1 MSPQDRAQLHAHR
14 ILPVGMSRLLS
25 CRPARVGLSAIA
37 IVGAVLALLPG
48 ERVGHARAHS
58 AQTASPQS
66 TVSSNGYVGSKLCAE
81 CHRAIYNTFSETD
94 MGRSMS
100 LVSPKLLEKIPNFAH
115 IFDAKLNRHFEVSVK
130 GGHLYQDDYET
141 GPDEQEIF
149 RDTQRLE
156 WIIGSGANGFG
167 AIVRRGDSLFEA
179 PLSFYSKT
187 QRWALSP
194 GYEFYDYGFSRPI
207 LPGCIVCHS
216 GHPQPIPDGNGR
228 FLDPPFTDLAIGC
241 ENCHGPGASHVWEM
255 QEIGPGMGGE
265 GRSIVNPAKLP
276 SWLADNICASCHQ
289 TGDARVLKP
298 GKNFQDFRPGSA
310 LDDTLAILMVPPKRD
325 SAPQSD
331 LLEHYFSMTLSKCY
345 RGSRPR
351 LSCITCHDPHVQP
364 ARQQVSAYFR
374 LKCLTCHTEKSCAVP
389 FAIRQRKNPPDDC
402 AGCHMPK
409 RDVKE
414 ISHSVLTNHRI
425 IRESGEPY
433 PAEAFNMT
441 TLKLPD
447 LVHLDAIPGQKD
459 TSLPS
464 ITLLQAYGQ
473 LVGTRPEYRERY
485 LALAEKLRTSAP
497 EDISVLEALAYGAL
511 EKKSSQGAVEAIDY
525 LNRAISQGSTSPADF
540 ELCGSLLIHAGHL
553 QEAADV
559 LQRGIKII
567 PHDGELYRLLGAS
580 YLSQNKSTEA
590 SNVLTHASQM
600 FPENTA
606 IRALLVESQKAI
618 QKLTHP

>member
-1 MSPQDRAQLHAHR
+1 MSPQDQAQFHAHR
-14 ILPVGMSRLLS
+14 ILPVGMSRLR
-25 CRPARVGLSAIA
+25 CRPVRVGLSAIA
-37 IVGAVLALLPG
+37 IVGAVLAFLPG
-48 ERVGHARAHS
+48 DRVGHARARS
-58 AQTASPQS
+58 AETASPQS
-66 TVSSNGYVGSKLCAE
+66 TGSSNGYVGSKLCAE
-81 CHRAIYNTFSETD
+81 CHRAIYNNFSQTD
-94 MGRSMS
+94 MGRSMT
-100 LVSPKLLEKIPNFAH
+100 LVSPKLLEKIPNSAH
-115 IFDAKLNRHFEVSVK
+115 IFDTKLNRHFEVSVK
-130 GGHLYQDDYET
+130 SGHLYQDDYET
-141 GPDEQEIF
+141 GPDEKEIF
-149 RDTQRLE
+149 RDTQRVE

-167 AIVRRGDSLFEA
+167 AIVRRGDALFEA

-255 QEIGPGMGGE
+255 QELGPGMRGK

-289 TGDARVLKP
+289 TGDARVLRP

-345 RGSRPR
+345 RGSGSR

-364 ARQQVSAYFR
+364 ARQQVAAYFR

-433 PAEAFNMT
+433 PDEAFNRT
-441 TLKLPD
+441 TLKLTD
-447 LVHLDAIPGQKD
+447 LVHLDAVPGKKD
-459 TSLPS
+459 TSLPL
-464 ITLLQAYGQ
+464 TLLQAYGQ
-473 LVGTRPEYRERY
+473 LVSTHPEYRERY
-485 LALAEKLRTSAP
+485 LTLAEKLRTSAP

-540 ELCGSLLIHAGHL
+540 ELCGSLLTRAGRL
-553 QEAADV
+553 PEAVDV

-580 YLSQNKSTEA
+580 YLSQNKSMEA
-590 SNVLTHASQM
+590 SSVLTHASQM

-606 IRALLVESQKAI
+606 IRALLVKSQKAI

>member
-1 MSPQDRAQLHAHR
+1 MSPQDRAQFHAHR
-14 ILPVGMSRLLS
+14 ILPVGMSRLLR
-25 CRPARVGLSAIA
+25 CRPVRVGLSAIA
-37 IVGAVLALLPG
+37 IVGAVLALLSA
-48 ERVGHARAHS
+48 ERVGHARARS
-58 AQTASPQS
+58 AKTASPQS
-66 TVSSNGYVGSKLCAE
+66 IAPSNGYVGSKLCAE
-81 CHRAIYNTFSETD
+81 CHRAIYNNFSQTD

-100 LVSPKLLEKIPNFAH
+100 LVSPQLLEKVPNSAH
-115 IFDAKLNRHFEVSVK
+115 IFDAKLNHHFEVSVK

-141 GPDEQEIF
+141 GPDEKEIF
-149 RDTQRLE
+149 RDTQRVE

-179 PLSFYSKT
+179 PLSFYSRT

-255 QEIGPGMGGE
+255 QEIGPGINGE

-298 GKNFQDFRPGSA
+298 GKNFQDFRPGSV

-345 RGSRPR
+345 RGSRSR

-364 ARQQVSAYFR
+364 TRQQVPAYFR

-441 TLKLPD
+441 TLELPD

-459 TSLPS
+459 TSIPS

-511 EKKSSQGAVEAIDY
+511 EKKSSQGAVEAIDF
-525 LNRAISQGSTSPADF
+525 LNRAINQGSTSSGDF
-540 ELCGSLLIHAGHL
+540 ELCGSLLIHAGHV

-567 PHDGELYRLLGAS
+567 PYDGELYRLLGAS

-618 QKLTHP
+618 LKLTHP

>member
-1 MSPQDRAQLHAHR
+1 MSPQDRVQFHAHR
-14 ILPVGMSRLLS
+14 ILPVGMSRFLR
-25 CRPARVGLSAIA
+25 CRPIRAGLSAIA
-37 IVGAVLALLPG
+37 IVGAALAPLTG
-48 ERVGHARAHS
+48 ERVDHAGARW

-66 TVSSNGYVGSKLCAE
+66 TGSGNGYVGSKLCAE
-81 CHRAIYNTFSETD
+81 CHRAIYNNFSQTD

-115 IFDAKLNRHFEVSVK
+115 IFDAKLNHHFEVSVK
-130 GGHLYQDDYET
+130 GDHLYQDDYET
-141 GPDEQEIF
+141 GPDEREIF
-149 RDTQRLE
+149 RDTQRVE

-167 AIVRRGDSLFEA
+167 AIVRRGDFLFEA
-179 PLSFYSKT
+179 PLSFYSRT

-216 GHPQPIPDGNGR
+216 GRPQPIPEGNGR
-228 FLDPPFTDLAIGC
+228 FLDPPFKDMAIGC

-255 QEIGPGMGGE
+255 QEIGPSMDGE
-265 GRSIVNPAKLP
+265 GHSIVNPAKLP

-310 LDDTLAILMVPPKRD
+310 LDDTLAILMVAPKRD

-331 LLEHYFSMTLSKCY
+331 LLEHYFLMILSKCY
-345 RGSRPR
+345 RGSRGR

-364 ARQQVSAYFR
+364 AKQQASAYFR

-389 FAIRQRKNPPDDC
+389 FGIRQRKNPPDDC

-447 LVHLDAIPGQKD
+447 LVHLDAIPDQKD
-459 TSLPS
+459 TSLPPV
-464 ITLLQAYGQ
+464 TLLQAYGQ
-473 LVGTRPEYRERY
+473 LVSTHPEYRERY
-485 LALAEKLRTSAP
+485 LILAEKLQTSAP
-497 EDISVLEALAYGAL
+497 DDIFVLEALAYGAL

-525 LNRAISQGSTSPADF
+525 LNRAIRQGSTSPGDF
-540 ELCGSLLIHAGHL
+540 ELCGSLLIRAGQL

-580 YLSQNKSTEA
+580 YLSQNKFVEA
-590 SNVLTHASQM
+590 STILTDASQM

-606 IRALLVESQKAI
+606 IRALLMESQKAV